1 MPFKAKK
8 FANILGWP
16 KFKLSQLGHQWGP
29 VSISAS
35 TEVWLGQDRD
45 AFARVFTHWRQ
56 VELAENQKQ
65 ISRQRLGHMLEGKPN
80 KPGPRLQSRVFA
92 ENGMTKLNGS
102 DQTETS

>member
-1 MPFKAKK
+1 M
-8 FANILGWP
+8 
-16 KFKLSQLGHQWGP
+16 
-29 VSISAS
+29 
-35 TEVWLGQDRD
+35 
-45 AFARVFTHWRQ
+45 
-56 VELAENQKQ
+56 ELAENQKQ